1 MLQGVSGD
9 FDPSGKKH
17 CCADVV
23 ATSWSRSK
31 RKDACTARRRPVVR
45 NGMPLRGDGVCGV
58 CGVRMVGVQKRQWWC
73 ICRAIGRLRG
83 VMQTAVVMVM
93 AMVGDSGEETARPRP
108 TEQQQQR
115 AISMSFKESAVGLC
129 RRRQQGSRHVER
141 RTDVRALAL

>member
-1 MLQGVSGD
+1 VLQGVSGD

-58 CGVRMVGVQKRQWWC
+58 RMVGCSEVTVVVHLRSDCQTARRDANSGRDGDGDCWRQW
-73 ICRAIGRLRG
+73 
-83 VMQTAVVMVM
+83 
-93 AMVGDSGEETARPRP
+93 
-108 TEQQQQR
+108 
-115 AISMSFKESAVGLC
+115 
-129 RRRQQGSRHVER
+129 
-141 RTDVRALAL
+141 